1 MRYCLLS
8 GRLFMSV
15 IAVLLFVAVTSYG
28 NNLGKA
34 PIQLNKDKICNK
46 SKTME
51 RDTIKL
57 HIGSKVFVAVLEN
70 NSSAMALKELLAKCN
85 VTVEM
90 SDYAHMEKFGSFGM
104 QFPTNDET
112 ITTEAGDVIL
122 SEGNLLVIYY
132 APNTWNFTR
141 LGKVRNLS
149 ETELKQV
156 LGKGSITAV
165 LTLSDDE

>member
-1 MRYCLLS
+1 
-8 GRLFMSV
+8 MSV

-90 SDYAHMEKFGSFGM
+90 SDYAHMEKVGTLGVRL
-104 QFPTNDET
+104 PRNDEW
-112 ITTEAGDVIL
+112 IQ
-122 SEGNLLVIYY
+122 IYY
-132 APNTWNFTR
+132 DRNSYSLTR
-141 LGKVRNLS
+141 LGKIINV
-149 ETELKQV
+149 TQDELKNA
-156 LGKGSITAV
+156 LGKGNVSVV
-165 LTLSDDE
+165 LSLE

>member
-34 PIQLNKDKICNK
+34 PIQFNKDKICNK

-51 RDTIKL
+51 RDAIKL
-57 HIGSKVFVAVLEN
+57 HIGSKVFVAVLED

-90 SDYAHMEKFGSFGM
+90 SDYAHMEKVGTLGVRL
-104 QFPTNDET
+104 PRNDEWIQT
-112 ITTEAGDVIL
+112 DSGDLIL
-122 SEGNLLVIYY
+122 YQGHYMVIYY
-132 APNTWNFTR
+132 DRNSYSLTR
-141 LGKVRNLS
+141 LGKIINV
-149 ETELKQV
+149 TQDELKNA
-156 LGKGSITAV
+156 LGKGNVSVV
-165 LTLSDDE
+165 LSLE

>member
-1 MRYCLLS
+1 
-8 GRLFMSV
+8 MSV

-34 PIQLNKDKICNK
+34 PIQFNKDKICNK

-90 SDYAHMEKFGSFGM
+90 SDYAHMEKVGTLGVRL
-104 QFPTNDET
+104 PRNDEWIQT
-112 ITTEAGDVIL
+112 DSGDLIL
-122 SEGNLLVIYY
+122 YQGHYNSYSL
-132 APNTWNFTR
+132 TR
-141 LGKVRNLS
+141 LGKIINV
-149 ETELKQV
+149 TQDELKNA
-156 LGKGSITAV
+156 LGKGNVTVV
-165 LTLSDDE
+165 LSLE

>member
-1 MRYCLLS
+1 
-8 GRLFMSV
+8 MSV

-34 PIQLNKDKICNK
+34 PIQFNKDKICNK

-90 SDYAHMEKFGSFGM
+90 SDYAHMEKVGTLGVRL
-104 QFPTNDET
+104 PRNDEWIQT
-112 ITTEAGDVIL
+112 DSGDLIL
-122 SEGNLLVIYY
+122 YQGHYMVVYY
-132 APNTWNFTR
+132 DRNSYSLTR
-141 LGKVRNLS
+141 LGKIINV
-149 ETELKQV
+149 TQDELKNA
-156 LGKGSITAV
+156 LGKGNVTVV
-165 LTLSDDE
+165 LSLE